1 MVEFLIGFLKMNDV
15 EYAENRLLR
24 DFSSVGIGG
33 MAPIIAFPDNTPKLC
48 NIVCFLEKQK
58 IKYKILGRMSNILP
72 PDDDCSYAIIK
83 TDKMSGFSIK
93 DNKIVACA
101 GTSLPYLTYKAS
113 REGLSGLE
121 ELSGIPG
128 SLGGSILGNAGAFGR
143 EISDLVLSVTCYD
156 SQNDKIITL
165 SNGECDFSYRYSA
178 FKENGLVILSAELSL
193 ISATGEKTKARIEE
207 VRRARSL
214 TQPVGEKSLGS
225 TFKRTTDGISAAMLI
240 DKCGLKGYS
249 IGGAQISTKHAGFI
263 VNTGLATASDYISLM
278 KYTRRKVKE
287 KFNIDL
293 NEEIEIIK

>member
-1 MVEFLIGFLKMNDV
+1 MTDFLIGFLKMNDV

-33 MAPIIAFPDNTPKLC
+33 TARIIAFPKTEKQFC
-48 NIVCFLEKQK
+48 ETISFLEKSK
-58 IKYKILGRMSNILP
+58 IGYKILGRMSNVLP
-72 PDDDCSYAIIK
+72 PDDDYSCAIIK
-83 TDKMSGFSIK
+83 TDKMSSFSIR
-93 DNKIVACA
+93 DNKMIVCA
-101 GTSLPYLTYKAS
+101 GASLPYLAYKVS

-128 SLGGSILGNAGAFGR
+128 SLGGSIIGNAGAFGR
-143 EISDLVLSVTCYD
+143 EISDSVLSVTCYD

-178 FKENGLVILSAELSL
+178 FKENELVILSAELSL
-193 ISATGEKTKARIEE
+193 ISASREKTKARIEE

-225 TFKRTTDGISAAMLI
+225 TFKRTADGISAAMLI

-278 KYTRRKVKE
+278 EYTRRKVKE

>member
-1 MVEFLIGFLKMNDV
+1 MIEYLIGFLKMNDV

-33 MAPIIAFPDNTPKLC
+33 RAPIIVFPNNIPKLC
-48 NIVCFLEKQK
+48 NTVYFLEKQK

-72 PDDDCSYAIIK
+72 PDDYYSCAIIK

-93 DNKIVACA
+93 DNKIVVCA
-101 GTSLPYLTYKAS
+101 GVSLPYLAYKTS
-113 REGLSGLE
+113 EEGLSGLE

-165 SNGECDFSYRYSA
+165 SNDECDFSYRYSV
-178 FKENGLVILSAELSL
+178 FKDNGLVILSAELSL
-193 ISATGEKTKARIEE
+193 ISATSEKTKARIDE
-207 VRRARSL
+207 VRKTRAL

-225 TFKRTTDGISAAMLI
+225 TFKRTADGISAAMLI

-263 VNTGLATASDYISLM
+263 VNTGSACAHDYISLM
-278 KYTRRKVKE
+278 EYARHKVKE
-287 KFNIDL
+287 KFNIAL

>member
-1 MVEFLIGFLKMNDV
+1 MIEFLIGFLKMNDV
-15 EYAENRLLR
+15 KYEENRVLR

-33 MAPIIAFPDNTPKLC
+33 LAPIIVLPNDVEQLRKT
-48 NIVCFLEKQK
+48 VYFLRNQE
-58 IKYKILGRMSNILP
+58 IEHKILGRMSNVLP
-72 PDDDCSYAIIK
+72 PDGNYSGVIIK
-83 TDKMSGFSIK
+83 TDKMSDVRING
-93 DNKIVACA
+93 DKIIVCA
-101 GTSLPYLTYKAS
+101 GAPLPFFAYKA
-113 REGLSGLE
+113 SGLE

-128 SLGGSILGNAGAFGR
+128 SLGGAIVGNAGAFGR
-143 EISDLVLSVTCYD
+143 EISDLVLSVSCYD
-156 SQNDKIITL
+156 GQNDEIITL
-165 SNGECDFSYRYSA
+165 SNEECDFSYRYSA

-193 ISATGEKTKARIEE
+193 ISATSEKTKSRIEE

-225 TFKRTTDGISAAMLI
+225 TFKRTADGISAAMLI

-278 KYTRRKVKE
+278 EYARRKVKE
-287 KFNIDL
+287 KFNITL

>member
-33 MAPIIAFPDNTPKLC
+33 MAPIIAFPDNTSKLC

-58 IKYKILGRMSNILP
+58 IKYKILGRMSNVLP
-72 PDDDCSYAIIK
+72 PDDDCSCAIIK
-83 TDKMSGFSIK
+83 TDKMSSFSIK

-101 GTSLPYLTYKAS
+101 GTSLPYLTYKVS

-121 ELSGIPG
+121 ELSSIPG

-156 SQNDKIITL
+156 SQNNKIITL

-193 ISATGEKTKARIEE
+193 LSATGEKTKARIDE

-225 TFKRTTDGISAAMLI
+225 TFKKTADGISAAMLI

-278 KYTRRKVKE
+278 EYTRRKVKE